1 MSNKKRYNNTSIV
14 EVGGTVLEKLFGKQE
29 AEPVEENDDFEED
42 DELAPP
48 EPTKE
53 ELFQNAKSLL
63 MMLKIAVFAIS
74 FIVILSVGIPCAILA
89 KPSSAFAI
97 ICVILSIVALCFSL
111 RLINEKN
118 ADKLQKRLKTNM
130 AIPLLL
136 SLGSLSYKWVLSV
149 LFLAVFNVVVILGS
163 SAVFQ
168 GLKVKRFFT
177 RKELMKIICILL
189 IILILIGF
197 VFSEDKSAYLKS
209 ILSSDSFRR
218 NYR

>member
-1 MSNKKRYNNTSIV
+1 MNNKKRYKTSFV
-14 EVGGTVLEKLFGKQE
+14 VDKGFLLEKLFGKQE

-63 MMLKIAVFAIS
+63 MMLKIAVFIVA
-74 FIVILSVGIPCAILA
+74 FIFNLGVGIPCAIVA

-97 ICVILSIVALCFSL
+97 VCVVLSIFTLCFSL
-111 RLINEKN
+111 RIINEKN
-118 ADKLQKRLKTNM
+118 VDKLQKRLKTNM

-149 LFLAVFNVVVILGS
+149 LFLVIFNVVVILGS
-163 SAVFQ
+163 ASVLN
-168 GLKVKRFFT
+168 GLKVKRSMT
-177 RKELMKIICILL
+177 KQELIKIISILFFVLML
-189 IILILIGF
+189 IAFIF
-197 VFSEDKSAYLKS
+197 KEDKIEHLKMMLR
-209 ILSSDSFRR
+209 IFSFEGV
-218 NYR
+218 